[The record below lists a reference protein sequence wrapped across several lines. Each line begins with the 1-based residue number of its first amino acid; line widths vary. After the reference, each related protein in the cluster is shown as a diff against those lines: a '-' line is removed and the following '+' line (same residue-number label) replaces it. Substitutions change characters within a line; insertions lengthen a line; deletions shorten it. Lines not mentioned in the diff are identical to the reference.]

1 MTARERTILVV
12 EDEMPILRFL
22 RSSLQ
27 ENGFRVMEA
36 ANGRAAIE
44 LMAARKPDM
53 VLLDLMLPDMDG
65 IEVLRRLRQWT
76 TAPVIILSAKG
87 EESDK
92 IAGLDAG
99 ADDYLTKPF
108 GVDELLARMRVAF
121 RHADQKPEDPPPV
134 YEHEGLKVDLT
145 ARRVWV
151 RKKDVRLS
159 PLQYD
164 LLAVLVRNAGRVV
177 GQKQLIRGEWFGDV
191 AVRSL
196 PCSFHGGIQRRMG
209 GDDDGNNVGVPASR
223 LLDQLQAGHPGH
235 L

>member
-27 ENGFRVMEA
+27 ENGFRVIEA
-36 ANGRAAIE
+36 IDGRSALDLAVS
-44 LMAARKPDM
+44 RKPDM

-87 EESDK
+87 QESDK

-121 RHADQKPEDPPPV
+121 RHADQKPEDPPPI

-151 RKKDVRLS
+151 RKKEVRLS

-177 GQKQLIRGEWFGDV
+177 GQKQLIKEVWHEMGDV
-191 AVRSL
+191 SPESVRICVHQLRHRIESD
-196 PCSFHGGIQRRMG
+196 PVRPRHIKTEPG
-209 GDDDGNNVGVPASR
+209 VGYRLEAPAE
-223 LLDQLQAGHPGH
+223 
-235 L
+235 

>member
-1 MTARERTILVV
+1 MSASERTILVI

-27 ENGFRVMEA
+27 ENGFRVIEA
-36 ANGRAAIE
+36 ADGRSALDLAVS
-44 LMAARKPDM
+44 RKPDM

-65 IEVLRRLRQWT
+65 IEVLKRLRQWT
-76 TAPVIILSAKG
+76 AAPVIILSARG
-87 EESDK
+87 QESDK

-108 GVDELLARMRVAF
+108 GVEELLARMRVAF
-121 RHADQKPEDPPPV
+121 RHAEQGPQDQPPV
-134 YEHEGLKVDLT
+134 YEHETLKVDLA

-151 RKKDVRLS
+151 RKKDVHLS

-177 GQKQLIRGEWFGDV
+177 GQKQLIQSVWHEAGD
-191 AVRSL
+191 ASPESVRICVHQLRHRIESD
-196 PCSFHGGIQRRMG
+196 PVRPRHIKTEPG
-209 GDDDGNNVGVPASR
+209 VGYRLEAPAE
-223 LLDQLQAGHPGH
+223 QP
-235 L
+235 

>member
-1 MTARERTILVV
+1 MAASERTVLVI
-12 EDEMPILRFL
+12 EDETPILRFL

-27 ENGFRVMEA
+27 ENGFRVIEA
-36 ANGRAAIE
+36 VDGRSALELAAT
-44 LMAARKPDM
+44 RKPDM

-65 IEVLRRLRQWT
+65 IEVLKRLRQWT
-76 TAPVIILSAKG
+76 AAPVIILSARG
-87 EESDK
+87 QESDK

-121 RHADQKPEDPPPV
+121 RHGERGPQDQPPV
-134 YEHEGLKVDLT
+134 YEHEALKVDLA

-151 RKKDVRLS
+151 RRKEVHLS

-177 GQKQLIRGEWFGDV
+177 GQKQLIKEVWHETGD
-191 AVRSL
+191 ASPESVRICVHQLRHKIESD
-196 PCSFHGGIQRRMG
+196 PVRPRHIKTEPG
-209 GDDDGNNVGVPASR
+209 VGYR
-223 LLDQLQAGHPGH
+223 LEAPTD
-235 L
+235 